1 MKTDMV
7 LFKAAPV
14 GRGPSVDPEIG
25 RQRVES
31 LAKDAEARGKVGNG
45 GILLRDHFKKS
56 QYSGVPVHLC
66 TCELLKNLGVT
77 GEGGQCIVRFPDHYF
92 WYQDSWGT

>member
-1 MKTDMV
+1 MICMV
-7 LFKAAPV
+7 VVKAAPV

-45 GILLRDHFKKS
+45 GIFDQVLLREHMSHPIF
-56 QYSGVPVHLC
+56 
-66 TCELLKNLGVT
+66 
-77 GEGGQCIVRFPDHYF
+77 VRVI
-92 WYQDSWGT
+92 QNSWQSTPSFSSKFTESF